1 MADFTNAELAT
12 ITHKVRR
19 DLKDSGVS
27 NIPYSRTQ
35 AWAAFNGIKGVMDSA
50 AFRTAINNAITTAI
64 SPETMTVAEKNSVF
78 SRVMEEFLK
87 GVV

>member
-1 MADFTNAELAT
+1 MANFTNPELAT

-19 DLKDSGVS
+19 DLKGNGVT

-35 AWAAFNGIKGVMDSA
+35 AWAAFNGIKGVLDSA
-50 AFRTAINNAITTAI
+50 SFRTAVNNAITSAI
-64 SPETMTVAEKNSVF
+64 APETMTAAEKSRVF

-87 GVV
+87 GLV